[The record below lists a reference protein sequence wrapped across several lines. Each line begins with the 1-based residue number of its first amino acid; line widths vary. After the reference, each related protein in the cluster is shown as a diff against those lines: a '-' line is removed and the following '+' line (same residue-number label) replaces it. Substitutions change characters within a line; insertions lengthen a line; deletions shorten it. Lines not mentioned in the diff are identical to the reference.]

1 MQTSHFTSAIV
12 LRSWPFGESDKIVS
26 FLTEGHGK
34 LTGIAKGAKRSK
46 KRFVNSLEPFSF
58 VNLNFQDRSR
68 SSLAFIL
75 GCELQKSYKNLIASL
90 EKIAFASYYV
100 EITEGLLGEREQNRL
115 VFDHL
120 KKGLNRLEI
129 EEASVTFLIDFEL
142 KLLSLTGYQPFLDSC
157 RRCGMQPSLSY
168 ELVRTHWYFSLRDGA
183 ILCVDCSKL
192 RKEVVPIS
200 GATLAFMISLQQEG
214 NVILE
219 NPKPSAT
226 VLNQIRSAT
235 VRFIQFQ
242 LNREIRSASFLNQ
255 FCS

>member
-1 MQTSHFTSAIV
+1 MQTSHVTSAIV

-58 VNLNFQDRSR
+58 VNLSFQDRSR
-68 SSLAFIL
+68 TSLAFIL
-75 GCELQKSYKNLIASL
+75 SCELQKSYKNLIASL

-100 EITEGLLGEREQNRL
+100 EITEGLLGEREANRL

-120 KKGLNRLEI
+120 KGGLNRLEI
-129 EEASVTFLIDFEL
+129 EEASVSFLIGFEL

-157 RRCGMQPSLSY
+157 RRCGVPPSLSY
-168 ELVRTHWYFSLRDGA
+168 DPVQTHWYFSLRDGA
-183 ILCVDCSKL
+183 ILCAGCSKL
-192 RKEVVPIS
+192 RKEVVPLS
-200 GATLAFMISLQQEG
+200 GATLNLMTNLQQEL
-214 NVILE
+214 NVPWENLE
-219 NPKPSAT
+219 PSPT
-226 VLNQIRSAT
+226 VLKQIRSAT

-242 LNREIRSASFLNQ
+242 LNREIKSASFLKQ
-255 FCS
+255 FCY

>member
-34 LTGIAKGAKRSK
+34 LVGIAKGAKRSK
-46 KRFVNSLEPFSF
+46 KRFVNSLEPFSY

-120 KKGLNRLEI
+120 KKSLNRLEI
-129 EEASVTFLIDFEL
+129 EETSVTCLINFEL

-157 RRCGMQPSLSY
+157 GRCGMQPSLSC
-168 ELVRTHWYFSLRDGA
+168 EPVQTHWYFSLRDGA
-183 ILCVDCSKL
+183 ILCAGCSKL
-192 RKEVVPIS
+192 RKEIVPMS
-200 GATLAFMISLQQEG
+200 GATLDFMISLQQER

-219 NPKPSAT
+219 NSKLSAII
-226 VLNQIRSAT
+226 LNQIRSAT

>member
-1 MQTSHFTSAIV
+1 MQTSHVTSAIV

-115 VFDHL
+115 VFDLL

-168 ELVRTHWYFSLRDGA
+168 EPVQTHWYFSFRDGA
-183 ILCVDCSKL
+183 ILCAGCSKA
-192 RKEVVPIS
+192 RKEVVLIS
-200 GATLAFMISLQQEG
+200 GATLDFMISLQQER
-214 NVILE
+214 NLTLE

-226 VLNQIRSAT
+226 VLNQSRSAT

>member
-1 MQTSHFTSAIV
+1 MQTSHVTSAIV

-75 GCELQKSYKNLIASL
+75 RCELQKSYKNLIASL

-115 VFDHL
+115 VFDLL

-142 KLLSLTGYQPFLDSC
+142 KLLSLTVIRAGANT
-157 RRCGMQPSLSY
+157 
-168 ELVRTHWYFSLRDGA
+168 LVF
-183 ILCVDCSKL
+183 
-192 RKEVVPIS
+192 
-200 GATLAFMISLQQEG
+200 
-214 NVILE
+214 
-219 NPKPSAT
+219 
-226 VLNQIRSAT
+226 
-235 VRFIQFQ
+235 QFP
-242 LNREIRSASFLNQ
+242 
-255 FCS
+255 